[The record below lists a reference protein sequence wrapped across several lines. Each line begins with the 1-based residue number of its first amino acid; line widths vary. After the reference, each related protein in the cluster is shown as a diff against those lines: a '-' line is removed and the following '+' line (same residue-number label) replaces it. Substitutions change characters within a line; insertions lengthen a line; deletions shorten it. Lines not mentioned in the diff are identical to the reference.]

1 MSRTL
6 RLYLCFAAVA
16 ALAGCVSAPSPGADP
31 DMLAAETGSDAGR
44 QLDVMRQQEE
54 RLAHKP
60 FLSGNKVD
68 LLINGPAS
76 FAALSDAIRGARR
89 RVDMES
95 YEFDAKAGGAFADLL
110 LAARAR
116 GVEVNL
122 IYDAWGAV
130 DTPHA
135 LFDRLRAGG
144 VRVLEFNPLHP
155 NDRVPVRLNE
165 RDHRKLLCVDGKV
178 AITGGVNVS
187 HVYLNAPGPVPKNP
201 NDEAWRDTDVRIQGP
216 VVAQFEHYFEQSW
229 RDQKGPPLPPA
240 PATPPTQYG
249 PSLVQGIDG
258 APDDGRPLIYR
269 TLLAAIAL
277 SHHSVYLTTGFFVP
291 TPDMAHALEAAARRG
306 VDVQIVVPGRNTSEA
321 ALAAGRADYGDLL
334 EAGVKI
340 HERQHRILHAKTSVI
355 DGAWSAVGSS
365 NLDWRSVVW
374 NNEIDAIILDPAFG
388 ARMEAMFAD
397 DVAQSQTIDLAT
409 WRRRGL
415 GERLT
420 EFEAKFIEPLL

>member
-1 MSRTL
+1 MTRISC
-6 RLYLCFAAVA
+6 LCLAVVA
-16 ALAGCVSAPSPGADP
+16 SLGGCVSAPSPGADL
-31 DMLAAETGSDAGR
+31 DMLAMETGSDAGR
-44 QLDVMRQQEE
+44 QLEVMRQQEE

-60 FLSGNKVD
+60 FLPGNQVD

-76 FAALSDAIRGARR
+76 FAALSEAIGSART

-95 YEFDAKAGGAFADLL
+95 YEFDPKAGAAFADLL
-110 LAARAR
+110 LAAAAR

-122 IYDAWGAV
+122 IYDAWGAA
-130 DTPHA
+130 DAPQS

-144 VRVLEFNPLHP
+144 VHVLEYNPLRP
-155 NDRVPVRLNE
+155 NDRVPVEVNK
-165 RDHRKLLCVDGKV
+165 RDHRKLLCVDGKI
-178 AITGGVNVS
+178 AITGGVNIS
-187 HVYLNAPGPVPKNP
+187 RVYLNAPGPIPKSP

-216 VVAQFEHYFEQSW
+216 AVAQFEHYFEETW

-240 PATPPTQYG
+240 PATPPTHYG

-258 APDDGRPLIYR
+258 APDNGHPLIYR

-277 SHHSVYLTTGFFVP
+277 SHHSVHLTTGFFVP
-291 TPDMAHALEAAARRG
+291 TPDMAHALENAARRG
-306 VDVQIVVPGRNTSEA
+306 IDVQIVVPGRNTSKA

-340 HERQHRILHAKTSVI
+340 YERQHRILHAKTSVI
-355 DGAWSAVGSS
+355 DGGWSAVGSS

-397 DVAQSQTIDLAT
+397 DVARSRAIDLAT

-415 GERLT
+415 GERFH